1 MGELNIRFYLSK
13 HATERMSQRGVDKQT
28 IQRALQLGNY
38 IEQSKKIF
46 RVITEFLIVVISF
59 SSNKRNSCIV
69 HTVFKPTH
77 NQIEKYLV

>member
-1 MGELNIRFYLSK
+1 MGELNIRFYLSE

-38 IEQSKKIF
+38 IEQGKKVF
-46 RVITEFLIVVISF
+46 KVITEFLIVIISF
-59 SSNKRNSCIV
+59 SSNKRTSCRI

>member
-1 MGELNIRFYLSK
+1 VGELNIRFYLSK

-38 IEQSKKIF
+38 IEQSKKVF

-59 SSNKRNSCIV
+59 SSNKRNSCII
-69 HTVFKPTH
+69 HTVFQAYT
-77 NQIEKYLV
+77 